1 MRNDHSGGL
10 ATQDPPVRRDTRPST
25 ERAAPPASTSKEKP
39 SPARHWFRRRRY
51 FINPR
56 IQGPLLLHALGY
68 AFFFLLVMAL
78 GIFSPLVE
86 AMEGLPAAQQNPF
99 WNPAYSLL
107 YLHTHFWPLALL
119 AVSVIALHSILS
131 SHRMAGPLFRLSAL
145 FRAMKKGELPGRQVI
160 RKRDFL
166 HPEFEEFNAM
176 VEAWREKIQ
185 EARKE
190 AANLEKL
197 AGLLQEEAL
206 FSESAT
212 LLDLVQ
218 SITDSRKKL
227 SKSLNWF
234 HGGDLG

>member
-1 MRNDHSGGL
+1 MRNDPSGGL
-10 ATQDPPVRRDTRPST
+10 ATQDPPVHPDTRPFT
-25 ERAAPPASTSKEKP
+25 EAPATPEPASGKKP
-39 SPARHWFRRRRY
+39 SPPRHWFRRRRY
-51 FINPR
+51 FVNPR

-78 GIFSPLVE
+78 GIFSPLVK

-107 YLHTHFWPLALL
+107 YLHSHFWPLAFL
-119 AVSVIALHSILS
+119 AILAIALHSILS
-131 SHRMAGPLFRLSAL
+131 SHRMAGPLYRLSAL
-145 FRAMKKGELPGRQVI
+145 FRAMKEGELPARQVI

-176 VEAWREKIQ
+176 VKAWREKIQ

-218 SITDSRKKL
+218 SITESRKKL